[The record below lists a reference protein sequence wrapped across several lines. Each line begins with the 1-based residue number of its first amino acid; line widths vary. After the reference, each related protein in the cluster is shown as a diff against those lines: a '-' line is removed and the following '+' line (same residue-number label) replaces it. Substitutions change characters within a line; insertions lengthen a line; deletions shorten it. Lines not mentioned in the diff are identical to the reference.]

1 MNPAVRGAQA
11 RKQLHEAFVSGLPVA
26 AGTEPHLAGALAET
40 LRNPG
45 SMFRAEL
52 AFHVAQCYG
61 QSEERSENLAIALEY
76 FHTASLLF
84 DDLPA
89 MDNAARR
96 RGAPCVHHLYGEGAA
111 ILAALAL
118 INRAYALVWDSVA
131 DLAPEARRRALHYLE
146 ENLGLAGVLNGQS
159 QDLHYAALP
168 RSLQEPQRVALGK
181 TVSLIRLS
189 LALPALIGGASPAEV
204 RRFECLAVYWGL
216 GYQTLD
222 DLKDVL
228 FPSGESGKT
237 GARDAQL
244 NRPNQALFYGV
255 SGALHR
261 AQRLMGL
268 GTRVI
273 ARLTR
278 RRASL
283 SFLSEAHAQFE
294 TEMASLS
301 HATPAVGA

>member
-1 MNPAVRGAQA
+1 MDTTLRSAEA
-11 RKQLHEAFVSGLPVA
+11 RKFLREAFVSSLPVMP
-26 AGTEPHLAGALAET
+26 GIEQHLAGALDET

-45 SMFRAEL
+45 SMIRAEL
-52 AFHVAQCYG
+52 AWRIARSFG
-61 QSEERSENLAIALEY
+61 QSEKRAEALAIALEY

-89 MDNAARR
+89 MDNATER
-96 RGAPCVHHLYGEGAA
+96 RGAPCVHHRYGEGAA

-118 INRAYALVWDSVA
+118 INRAYALMWQSVSG
-131 DLAPEARRRALHYLE
+131 LAPAVQQRVLGYLE
-146 ENLGLAGVLNGQS
+146 ENLGLAGLLNGQS
-159 QDLHYAALP
+159 QDLHYTALP
-168 RSLQEPQRVALGK
+168 AGARTPNGVALGK

-189 LALPALIGGASPAEV
+189 LVLPALLGGASEAEI
-204 RRFECLAVYWGL
+204 RRLNCLSVYWGL

-244 NRPNQALFYGV
+244 ERPNQALVFGV
-255 SGALHR
+255 PGAFER
-261 AQRLMGL
+261 AHRLMRL
-268 GTRVI
+268 GSRMI

-278 RRASL
+278 GREAL
-283 SFLSEAHAQFE
+283 SFLLEAHGRFE
-294 TEMASLS
+294 REMMALSKAAPALSL
-301 HATPAVGA
+301 